1 MGPGDYKYGIL
12 ENGRM
17 PYGWQPFAVRTGK
30 KFKDRFFK
38 KEGGAKEYYDVFGR
52 KIENG
57 SEVTEICQR
66 WLLEDLEE
74 NLNDIDLLKWQCFLK
89 PFAVATCGLGGDIL

>member
-1 MGPGDYKYGIL
+1 MGPSDYKYGIL

-74 NLNDIDLLKWQCFLK
+74 NLMIEMMRKNSVSCKTLREEAL
-89 PFAVATCGLGGDIL
+89 